1 MYKYNST
8 THITAYKTPNAMRY
22 HPGKDGIYIYTKD
35 LLELEYA
42 SQKEHSSSVD
52 SRLTGTQ
59 TPLRLPAWSKKL
71 QQHPDKDFASYILRG
86 IEKGFHI
93 GINPAVSLKS
103 ATRNMQSALQHPEI
117 IDDYLQKELL
127 QEQIRG
133 PFPAHTAPS
142 VHINRFGIIP
152 KNDSLESGA

>member
-1 MYKYNST
+1 MC
-8 THITAYKTPNAMRY
+8 Y
-22 HPGKDGIYIYTKD
+22 HPGKDGTYIYTKD
-35 LLELEYA
+35 LLELEYT
-42 SQKEHSSSVD
+42 SQKEQSSSVD
-52 SRLTGTQ
+52 LRLSGTQ

-93 GINPAVSLKS
+93 GVNPGVSLKS
-103 ATRNMQSALQHPEI
+103 ATRNMQSASQHPEI

-133 PFPAHTAPS
+133 PFPVFTRPPQYTITALVSSQKTTPWKVS
-142 VHINRFGIIP
+142 LDHRFVLSRGS
-152 KNDSLESGA
+152 KRQ